1 LNRGELKSFLLFLE
15 RIDEMMDKEEVIIE
29 IKKLGKML
37 DNNEITLQ
45 MFNDKISFLIRYKW

>member
-1 LNRGELKSFLLFLE
+1 
-15 RIDEMMDKEEVIIE
+15 MMDKEEVIIE